1 MTSDSGTRV
10 EQDDD
15 LELDEQEIVEEVFC
29 EECGKIIEFDDEI
42 VMLVMDTFDAPMPF
56 HRGSCEDKA
65 REVGLSDPPVFIAK
79 MANILGRYEHTVRRW
94 VRESEKIFVL
104 AGFVPP
110 NQGLMPQDLWP
121 EREPEGRKRIW
132 WRADQVDELKRFAD
146 MKESRRGWHG
156 ASRAS

>member
-1 MTSDSGTRV
+1 MIEEEFDIDVSDL
-10 EQDDD
+10 EDDD
-15 LELDEQEIVEEVFC
+15 EPHLRPIR
-29 EECGKIIEFDDEI
+29 
-42 VMLVMDTFDAPMPF
+42 
-56 HRGSCEDKA
+56 RGVTTGRPVDSEDKLVIKE
-65 REVGLSDPPVFIAK
+65 RKPQEPQERDPDDDRVFIGQ
-79 MANILGRYEHTVRRW
+79 MASILGRYEHTVRRW

-121 EREPEGRKRIW
+121 EREPDGRKRIW
-132 WRADQVDELKRFAD
+132 WKADQVDELKKFAD